1 MTRRQRSQLV
11 AVRAEFIL
19 ADEPTVQACMLHFEA
34 QLRRGRLRRLLAAS
48 YIHFARAGAMVSGLD
63 TTEIQ

>member
-19 ADEPTVQACMLHFEA
+19 ADEPAVQAYMLHFEA
-34 QLRRGRLRRLLAAS
+34 QLRRGKLRRLLSAS
-48 YIHFARAGAMVSGLD
+48 YIHFARAAMLSGLNA
-63 TTEIQ
+63 TEWQ